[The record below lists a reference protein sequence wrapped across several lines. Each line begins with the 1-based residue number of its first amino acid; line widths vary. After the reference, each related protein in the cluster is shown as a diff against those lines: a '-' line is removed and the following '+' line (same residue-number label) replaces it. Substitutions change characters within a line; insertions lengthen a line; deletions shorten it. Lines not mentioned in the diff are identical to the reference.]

1 MRIQCFL
8 LWQIS
13 MHCHAIHAEMTAT
26 DGRSTPNWWETVPR
40 VLTDIVT
47 VKANILT
54 AAPLE
59 LAANAIDML
68 CSSTL
73 FMGRVPPKITPDIN
87 KMHFQYMTPC
97 HNYSVPLL
105 DAAKLWNHS
114 KFGKGRKVVI
124 LATGW
129 TNTVNESSAIAM
141 ISRAFMCRRDVNF
154 VIVDAADYVD
164 TLYSWSALNT
174 DLIGE
179 HIAVGLT
186 HLIEL
191 TPLRNIHLIGH
202 SLGAHIMGTAGRTF
216 KRLTGRLVP
225 RITGLD
231 PAKPCFRQENILPG
245 LTRGDAQLVD
255 VIHTNI
261 GILAKRGPLGDVDF
275 YPGGAHPIQPG
286 CLTIGCSHTRA
297 VEYFAESAYPQQE
310 TNFMGTKCTSWDEL
324 RRRDCRAGAGTPSSM
339 GYIIDRKARGIYY
352 VDVNG
357 WPPYGRSSSK
367 TANPRSKICHLCR
380 TRDTKH
386 D

>member
-1 MRIQCFL
+1 MRILYFIVIL
-8 LWQIS
+8 LRFGASLDTANDAKARS
-13 MHCHAIHAEMTAT
+13 M
-26 DGRSTPNWWETVPR
+26 GRWWDAVPR
-40 VLTDIVT
+40 LLTDVVT
-47 VKANILT
+47 MKANILT
-54 AAPLE
+54 AVPLE
-59 LAANAIDML
+59 LAANTIDAL

-73 FMGRVPPKITPDIN
+73 FMDKVPPQITPDIK

-97 HNYSVPLL
+97 QNYSVPLL
-105 DAAKLWNHS
+105 DASKLWKHS
-114 KFGKGRKVVI
+114 RFSKGRKVVI

-129 TNTVNESSAIAM
+129 TNTVNESSAISM
-141 ISRAFMCRRDVNF
+141 ISKAFMCRGDVNF

-179 HIAVGLT
+179 HIGVGLT

-216 KRLTGRLVP
+216 KKLTGKLIP

-231 PAKPCFRQENILPG
+231 PAKPCFRRENILPG
-245 LTRGDAQLVD
+245 LSQGDAKLVD
-255 VIHTNI
+255 IIHTNI

-297 VEYFAESAYPQQE
+297 VEYFAESAYPHQGK
-310 TNFMGTKCTSWDEL
+310 NFMGKKCASWDKL
-324 RRRDCRAGAGTPSSM
+324 KRRDCSAGIVSPM
-339 GYIIDRKARGIYY
+339 GYKINPQARGMYY

-357 WPPYGRSSSK
+357 WPPYGRNPK
-367 TANPRSKICHLCR
+367 TTIDPRSRTCYLCQ
-380 TRDTKH
+380 T
-386 D
+386 

>member
-1 MRIQCFL
+1 MRILCLIVIL
-8 LWQIS
+8 LRFGS
-13 MHCHAIHAEMTAT
+13 SEDTAENVEGRAT
-26 DGRSTPNWWETVPR
+26 GSWWDALPR
-40 VLTDIVT
+40 LLTDIVNT
-47 VKANILT
+47 KVNILT

-59 LAANAIDML
+59 LVANAIDTV

-73 FMGRVPPKITPDIN
+73 FMGRVPPKITPDIQ

-97 HNYSVPLL
+97 QNYSVPLL
-105 DAAKLWNHS
+105 EASKLWKHS
-114 KFGKGRKVVI
+114 RFSKGRKVVI

-129 TNTVNESSAIAM
+129 TNTVNESSAILM
-141 ISRAFMCRRDVNF
+141 ISKAFMCRGDVNF

-179 HIAVGLT
+179 HIGVGLT

-216 KRLTGRLVP
+216 KRLTGKLIP

-231 PAKPCFRQENILPG
+231 PAKPCFRRENILPG
-245 LTRGDAQLVD
+245 LTQGDAKLVD
-255 VIHTNI
+255 IIHTNI

-297 VEYFAESAYPQQE
+297 VEYFAESAYPQQKN
-310 TNFMGTKCTSWDEL
+310 NFMGRKCASWDKL
-324 RRRDCRAGAGTPSSM
+324 RRRDCSEGIVSPM
-339 GYIIDRKARGIYY
+339 GYQINPQARGMYY

-357 WPPYGRSSSK
+357 WPPYGRNAQKSIDPSLR
-367 TANPRSKICHLCR
+367 TCYLCQ
-380 TRDTKH
+380 T
-386 D
+386 

>member
-1 MRIQCFL
+1 MRILCFIVIL
-8 LWQIS
+8 LRFGAS
-13 MHCHAIHAEMTAT
+13 GNTAKGDAES
-26 DGRSTPNWWETVPR
+26 RSTRSWWDAVPR
-40 VLTDIVT
+40 LLTDIVT
-47 VKANILT
+47 MKANILT

-59 LAANAIDML
+59 LAANAIDAL

-73 FMGRVPPKITPDIN
+73 FMDRVPPQITPDIN

-97 HNYSVPLL
+97 QNFSVPLL
-105 DAAKLWNHS
+105 EASKLWRHS
-114 KFGKGRKVVI
+114 RFSKGRKVVI

-129 TNTVNESSAIAM
+129 TNTVNESSAISM
-141 ISRAFMCRRDVNF
+141 ISKAFMCRGDVNF

-179 HIAVGLT
+179 HIGVGLT

-216 KRLTGRLVP
+216 KRLTGKLIP

-231 PAKPCFRQENILPG
+231 PAKPCFRRENVLPG
-245 LTRGDAQLVD
+245 LTRGDAKLVD
-255 VIHTNI
+255 IIHTNI

-310 TNFMGTKCTSWDEL
+310 KNFMGSKCASWEKL
-324 RRRDCRAGAGTPSSM
+324 RRRDCSADAVSPM
-339 GYIIDRKARGIYY
+339 GYKINPQARGIYY
-352 VDVNG
+352 VEVNG
-357 WPPYGRSSSK
+357 WPPYGRNSEDSIDPRLK
-367 TANPRSKICHLCR
+367 TCYLCQR
-380 TRDTKH
+380 
-386 D
+386 

>member
-1 MRIQCFL
+1 AAD
-8 LWQIS
+8 S
-13 MHCHAIHAEMTAT
+13 
-26 DGRSTPNWWETVPR
+26 GRSTASWWESLPR
-40 VLTDIVT
+40 LLTDVITMKVN
-47 VKANILT
+47 VLT

-59 LAANAIDML
+59 LAANILDAL

-73 FMGRVPPKITPDIN
+73 FIGRVPEQISPDIR

-97 HNYSVPLL
+97 QNYSVPLL
-105 DAAKLWNHS
+105 EASKLWRHS
-114 KFGKGRKVVI
+114 RFTKGRKVVI

-141 ISRAFMCRRDVNF
+141 ISKAFMCRGDVNF

-174 DLIGE
+174 DVIGE
-179 HIAVGLT
+179 HIGVGLT

-216 KRLTGRLVP
+216 KRLTGKLIP

-231 PAKPCFRQENILPG
+231 PAKPCFRRKNVLPG
-245 LTRGDAQLVD
+245 LTRGDAKLVD
-255 VIHTNI
+255 IIHTNI

-297 VEYFAESAYPQQE
+297 VEYFAESAYPSQE
-310 TNFMGTKCTSWDEL
+310 KNFMGTKCASWEKL
-324 RRRDCRAGAGTPSSM
+324 RERNCLAGIVSPM
-339 GYIIDRKARGIYY
+339 GYRINQQARGMYY

-357 WPPYGRSSSK
+357 WPPFGRNSHK
-367 TANPRSKICHLCR
+367 KIDPKSRTCYLCQS
-380 TRDTKH
+380 
-386 D
+386 

>member
-1 MRIQCFL
+1 
-8 LWQIS
+8 
-13 MHCHAIHAEMTAT
+13 
-26 DGRSTPNWWETVPR
+26 R

-54 AAPLE
+54 AVPLE
-59 LAANAIDML
+59 LAANAIDTL

-73 FMGRVPPKITPDIN
+73 FMDRVPPKITPDIN

-141 ISRAFMCRRDVNF
+141 MSRAFMCRRDVLHST
-154 VIVDAADYVD
+154 IVDAADYVD

-174 DLIGE
+174 DLI
-179 HIAVGLT
+179 
-186 HLIEL
+186 
-191 TPLRNIHLIGH
+191 
-202 SLGAHIMGTAGRTF
+202 
-216 KRLTGRLVP
+216 
-225 RITGLD
+225 
-231 PAKPCFRQENILPG
+231 
-245 LTRGDAQLVD
+245 
-255 VIHTNI
+255 
-261 GILAKRGPLGDVDF
+261 
-275 YPGGAHPIQPG
+275 GAHPIQPG

-310 TNFMGTKCTSWDEL
+310 NNFMATKCSSWDEL
-324 RRRDCRAGAGTPSSM
+324 RRRDCSNPSSM
-339 GYIIDRKARGIYY
+339 GYIIEKKARGIYY

-357 WPPYGRSSSK
+357 WPPYGRSISK
-367 TANPRSKICHLCR
+367 AGNPRSETYHLCR
-380 TRDTKH
+380 T
-386 D
+386 